1 MKSTFDLLE
10 AYLFTIKIGYT
21 DLRLNDYN
29 LNGSI
34 IKITY
39 SYTESYSTNS
49 DIESYESSDNIL
61 VVDLLDYISFV
72 FNSFLPEIS
81 K

>member
-61 VVDLLDYISFV
+61 EVDLLDYISFV

>member
-1 MKSTFDLLE
+1 MESTFDLLE

-21 DLRLNDYN
+21 DLRLYEYN
-29 LNGSI
+29 LNGST

-49 DIESYESSDNIL
+49 GIESYESSDNIL
-61 VVDLLDYISFV
+61 EVELLDYISFV
-72 FNSFLPEIS
+72 FNSFLPKTS